1 MIRKASNADV
11 LIVDDIGAENISEW
25 ARDNI
30 FSVIMQHRMDNCQLT
45 CFTSNLS
52 MLDLAIHFTQT
63 RTDISPV
70 KSRRL
75 MERIMFL
82 ADTIHLVDEDKNGE
96 NNDWRLKKFDEN
108 DNLNDM
114 D

>member
-1 MIRKASNADV
+1 
-11 LIVDDIGAENISEW
+11 
-25 ARDNI
+25 
-30 FSVIMQHRMDNCQLT
+30 MQHRMDNCQLT

>member
-1 MIRKASNADV
+1 
-11 LIVDDIGAENISEW
+11 
-25 ARDNI
+25 
-30 FSVIMQHRMDNCQLT
+30 
-45 CFTSNLS
+45 
-52 MLDLAIHFTQT
+52 
-63 RTDISPV
+63 
-70 KSRRL
+70 

-108 DNLNDM
+108 DNQTDM